1 MHRTD
6 LINDL
11 KSRTEE
17 IIKGTAKFNA
27 LSMEELNHRNA
38 PGSWSI
44 LECLEHLNR
53 YGDFYLPEIDNR
65 LDTAQLS
72 KNEVF
77 NSGWLGNYFALS
89 MLPGENGKLNKMKTF
104 KSMNPVH
111 TRLGVDVITKFLDQ
125 QKQMLEL
132 LTRAQRVDLS
142 KVKTSISISKW
153 IKLRLG
159 DTMRV
164 VVYHNQRHM
173 KQAGRVL
180 AAINVTENI

>member
-17 IIKGTAKFNA
+17 IIKGTTKFNA
-27 LSMEELNHRNA
+27 LSMEELNQRNA
-38 PGSWSI
+38 PESWSI

-65 LDTAQLS
+65 LKATQPS

-77 NSGWLGNYFALS
+77 NSGWLGNYFAIS
-89 MLPGENGKLNKMKTF
+89 MLPGENGKLNNMKTF
-104 KSMNPVH
+104 KSMNPIH
-111 TRLGVDVITKFLDQ
+111 TRLSEDTIIKFLDQ
-125 QKQMLEL
+125 QNRMLEL
-132 LTRAQRVDLS
+132 LHQAQRVDLS

-159 DTMRV
+159 DTLRV
-164 VVYHNQRHM
+164 VIYHNQRHL
-173 KQAGRVL
+173 KQASKVL
-180 AAINVTENI
+180 AALQPH